1 MKETL
6 LRKLVIGTCGMV
18 VLGIMG
24 CAPSIRQSKSGE
36 SYYLKYNFHYTTEK
50 GRVKGSVANYTRMPS
65 HKILP
70 YGSVVKIG
78 SGNQNFK
85 LIDERSGKRID
96 VLAKNKFLAGKSI
109 SEYLDLILST
119 VPVSYKGLSEIDQ
132 KGISEGK
139 PYEGMSKKGV
149 MIALGYPCPHKT
161 SSPDVDVWYYWGN
174 RFNPYAVN
182 FENGLVASSGF

>member
-36 SYYLKYNFHYTTEK
+36 SYYLKYNFHYTAEK

-85 LIDERSGKRID
+85 LIDENSGKRID

-109 SEYLDLILST
+109 SDYLDLILST
-119 VPVSYKGLSEIDQ
+119 VPVSYTGLSEIDQ

-139 PYEGMSKKGV
+139 PYEGMSKKGI

-161 SSPDVDVWYYWGN
+161 ASPDVDVWYYWQN
-174 RFNPYAVN
+174 RFNAYAVN
-182 FENGLVASSGF
+182 FENGLVVSSGY